1 MMFDYSEMPVYIMHM
16 DETGDI
22 PVTNNTITPTENGF
36 TLNGKNYL
44 DETKVEAQIAQA
56 KSELQ
61 SWANGQFQP
70 KSE

>member
-1 MMFDYSEMPVYIMHM
+1 MFDYSKMPMYIMHM

-22 PVTNNTITPTENGF
+22 PVNDNTIVPTDEGF
-36 TLNGKNYL
+36 TLNDENYL
-44 DETKVEAQIAQA
+44 NETVVEAQIAQA

-61 SWANGQFQP
+61 DWANGQFQP